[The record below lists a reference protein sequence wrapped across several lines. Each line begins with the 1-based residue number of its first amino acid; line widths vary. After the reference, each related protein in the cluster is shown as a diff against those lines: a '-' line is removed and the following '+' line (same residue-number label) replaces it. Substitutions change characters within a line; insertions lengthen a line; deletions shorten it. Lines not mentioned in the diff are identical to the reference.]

1 MPSLAISMIRL
12 QRPSVHSRLFWLKAY
27 DMRVRLRAH
36 MAHCPQPRLLPM
48 PERDSRLLS
57 ASLRVSCRHCATNQG
72 GQQDASRSGG
82 PSVSRRRDNHQ
93 RFEHAQLIRGDQSPL
108 ARSEAARHAPDGRRV
123 DDFAVCHSVIHFIPV
138 PV

>member
-1 MPSLAISMIRL
+1 
-12 QRPSVHSRLFWLKAY
+12 
-27 DMRVRLRAH
+27 
-36 MAHCPQPRLLPM
+36 M